1 MPRSTRQ
8 SSVARCSI
16 CSMRSSPR
24 NRATPAYFTDHYTKL
39 YVQGAAV
46 ADSSTPSDGQP
57 QILLNGSSWRFAR
70 SRPWSPARDTS
81 LGTCTMTTIA
91 NRLVLLW
98 LRRGPNR
105 ATTNVSTP
113 TATSTTPSSTRI
125 STARG
130 HRCDDQTTH
139 RSNRRPYRFAA
150 WTNNPSLLTVQV
162 QLHDR

>member
-98 LRRGPNR
+98 LRRG
-105 ATTNVSTP
+105 AES
-113 TATSTTPSSTRI
+113 
-125 STARG
+125 
-130 HRCDDQTTH
+130 CDDQWADSDGNLDHAIINPNINSSRTPLR
-139 RSNRRPYRFAA
+139 RSNNSPIE
-150 WTNNPSLLTVQV
+150 PSPISIRGLDQQPEFV
-162 QLHDR
+162 DRSSTAT